1 MIKYIII
8 APILIVS
15 YSIFLGLMKAS
26 GKKTP
31 SMPDI
36 QKDSSEDDYNN
47 QLL

>member
-15 YSIFLGLMKAS
+15 YSILLGLMKAS

-31 SMPDI
+31 PMPDI
-36 QKDSSEDDYNN
+36 QKDSSDEDHNN
-47 QLL
+47 